1 MSKYEKSES
10 VQQVKVK
17 VGNMYFS
24 QAKKVKVCNKWTW
37 KWKLET
43 MQKPR
48 LNQNLH
54 KRWGSHNGSRST
66 NRHQHVVFDFFIS
79 FLHSFR
85 IFALLYSSRT
95 LRLSHWPLVKEYIGA
110 DMYSNVFRFCSQ
122 TAEFN
127 IFPWFRATGPGSN
140 IAFHY
145 LQLSECRSSKYIRV
159 RVGNNRVFLYNI
171 SAFWQYFW

>member
-1 MSKYEKSES
+1 MKYE
-10 VQQVKVK
+10 
-17 VGNMYFS
+17 
-24 QAKKVKVCNKWTW
+24 KVKVCNKWMW

-127 IFPWFRATGPGSN
+127 IFPWFRATGPGSH

-159 RVGNNRVFLYNI
+159 RVGNNMVFLYNI
-171 SAFWQYFW
+171 SAF

>member
-1 MSKYEKSES
+1 MKKWKCTTSESWKYFIFLGQMKYE
-10 VQQVKVK
+10 
-17 VGNMYFS
+17 
-24 QAKKVKVCNKWTW
+24 KVKVCNKWMW

-66 NRHQHVVFDFFIS
+66 NRHQHVVFDVFIW
-79 FLHSFR
+79 FLHSFG

-171 SAFWQYFW
+171 SAF